1 MCGSVRRT
9 NTDNYSN
16 SVAHA
21 CQGVIKVDKI
31 LYANCIV
38 ENNES
43 TMYLHA
49 CSTLLSA
56 SLQLHLYCRGH
67 CMSGVVL

>member
-38 ENNES
+38 D
-43 TMYLHA
+43 
-49 CSTLLSA
+49 
-56 SLQLHLYCRGH
+56 
-67 CMSGVVL
+67 VLKINAQNAKAKNGG